1 MIFFCFIS
9 YNFLGDIML
18 RKVYEYVRDDEFR
31 FTIFK
36 DRIHIVNYH
45 RIKSLNSD
53 LVLFSDNDREFSIK
67 GKNLILNKLL
77 DNEVLIL
84 GEVYKIE
91 VINE

>member
-9 YNFLGDIML
+9 YNFLGDILL
-18 RKVYEYVRDDEFR
+18 RKVYDYVKDEEFR
-31 FTIFK
+31 FKVYK
-36 DRIHIVNYH
+36 DSIHIVNYN